1 MKDKIF
7 LQFKKEELAFLYALV
22 EGNINSINKKSKLS
36 KEEIFVLENLQ
47 NLKKK
52 LDTYKK
58 LINVE

>member
-58 LINVE
+58 LINV

>member
-1 MKDKIF
+1 MKDKFF

-36 KEEIFVLENLQ
+36 KDEMFVLENLQ

>member
-7 LQFKKEELAFLYALV
+7 LQFKKEELSFLYALV

-36 KEEIFVLENLQ
+36 KEEMFVLENLQ